1 MNSLIGTYECKADT
15 KGRLMLPTSLKK
27 QLGSL
32 EEGFVLKRS
41 VFQPCL
47 ELFPMSEWNK
57 MMLKINKLNRFV
69 KKNNDFIR
77 RFTAGVKI
85 VEIDATGRL
94 LIPKDLVVFAQIDKD
109 IVLNSAINIIE
120 IWDKDQYENTIE
132 NATDDF
138 ADLAEEVMGNFNDDE
153 DGIS

>member
-1 MNSLIGTYECKADT
+1 MKTLIGTYECKVDA

-77 RFTAGVKI
+77 RFTAGVKM
-85 VEIDATGRL
+85 VDIDATGRL
-94 LIPKDLVVFAQIDKD
+94 LIPKDLVVFATIEKD

-120 IWDKDQYENTIE
+120 IWDKDKYENAIE

-138 ADLAEEVMGNFNDDE
+138 ADLAEEVMGNLNDDE

>member
-1 MNSLIGTYECKADT
+1 VDA
-15 KGRLMLPTSLKK
+15 KGRLLLPAPMKK
-27 QLGSL
+27 QLAEGLLS
-32 EEGFVLKRS
+32 GFVLKRS

-77 RFTAGVKI
+77 RFTAGVKM
-85 VEIDATGRL
+85 VDIDATGRL
-94 LIPKDLVVFAQIDKD
+94 LIPKDLVVFATIEKD

-120 IWDKDQYENTIE
+120 IWDKVKYENAIE